1 MIKTIK
7 ENKLSIYHGFSQND
21 ANLINTMLSNGWKVS
36 EITPIEKEGIMIT
49 ATYDVFLSED
59 SNGVHPYGEERCL
72 IFPVD

>member
-36 EITPIEKEGIMIT
+36 EITPIENDGIMIT
-49 ATYDVFLSED
+49 TIYTVFLSED
-59 SNGVHPYGEERCL
+59 SNGVHPYGEERVLMC
-72 IFPVD
+72 PVD